1 MGPGCGNECKLRIKE
16 GPLTEDFRQQ
26 IFDQFYR
33 EGANEATQ
41 VRIITTYVM
50 SDLLIDT

>member
-1 MGPGCGNECKLRIKE
+1 MGPGCRKECRLRIKN
-16 GPLTEDFRQQ
+16 GHLTEEFRQQ

-33 EGANEATQ
+33 KGANEATQ